1 MINPFQKVSDLAKMR
16 SEAMKIQKELAAERV
31 TIDKNGVHIV
41 MSGDQK
47 VIELTVDEGMDRR
60 LLEAINE
67 AIKKSQEVAA
77 KKMQAMGGLDG
88 LLGK

>member
-1 MINPFQKVSDLAKMR
+1 MINPFQKIGDLAKMR
-16 SEAMKIQKELAAERV
+16 SEAMKIQKELSAERV
-31 TIDKNGVHIV
+31 TIEKNGVHIV

-47 VIELTVDEGMDRR
+47 VIEMTVDGTYDKR
-60 LLEAINE
+60 LLEAIND

-77 KKMQAMGGLDG
+77 KKMQAMGGLEG

>member
-1 MINPFQKVSDLAKMR
+1 MNPFSKIGDLAKMR

-47 VIELTVDEGMDRR
+47 VIEMTVDGGFDKR
-60 LLEAINE
+60 LMEAVNE

-77 KKMQAMGGLDG
+77 KKMQAMGGLDS

>member
-1 MINPFQKVSDLAKMR
+1 MINPFQKIGDMAKLR
-16 SEAMKIQKELAAERV
+16 SQAMKIQKELGAERV

-47 VIELTVDEGMDRR
+47 VVELTVDGRYDKR
-60 LLEAINE
+60 LLEAVNE
-67 AIKKSQEVAA
+67 AIKKSQEIAA
-77 KKMQAMGGLDG
+77 KKMQAMGGLDS